1 KSSVSPASLDSSF
14 TPFLTENIYQGL
26 RSFFPK
32 ETQDL
37 GHGDGL
43 QSVHFLC
50 FPEVRAEYTVIVGQ
64 VKHMQTVIN
73 LGRTIRERKTI
84 SLQTPLQE
92 LVVSHTNPEYHE
104 DVKNRPGPTPEE
116 RSSESE
122 TWLRGDNLRPTE
134 ELSGDIKNDNRR
146 DRDLISR
153 YVDKELPSLN
163 NSPSAPAYENNTD
176 EDAVILLNCNLRPEL
191 ESEGFTRELMNRI
204 QRLRKKAG
212 AVQTDELDVYYS
224 FFEDLDP
231 EPNQFFEHV
240 LVTQAEPEVL
250 CRVLRK
256 VPEPD
261 TLRDSY
267 KPVLAQELQER
278 WGDVGLAE
286 TRRSDSPLS
295 SWLHEL
301 DVIGQVNTWLPNTE
315 AQVKPGQ
322 NQNGVKGEC
331 WRADGDGHQQQGNG
345 GGNEGVLRDM
355 DIVTDRGG
363 NSWKG

>member
-1 KSSVSPASLDSSF
+1 MLDLVDELTNWYIRFNRRRLKGENGPEDAVIALNTLFETLF
-14 TPFLTENIYQGL
+14 T
-26 RSFFPK
+26 
-32 ETQDL
+32 
-37 GHGDGL
+37 
-43 QSVHFLC
+43 LC
-50 FPEVRAEYTVIVGQ
+50 CTV
-64 VKHMQTVIN
+64 
-73 LGRTIRERKTI
+73 L
-84 SLQTPLQE
+84 
-92 LVVSHTNPEYHE
+92 Y
-104 DVKNRPGPTPEE
+104 RPGPTPEE

-134 ELSGDIKNDNRR
+134 GLSGDIKNDNRR
-146 DRDLISR
+146 DRDLI
-153 YVDKELPSLN
+153 
-163 NSPSAPAYENNTD
+163 SAPAYENNTD

-301 DVIGQVNTWLPNTE
+301 DVIGQVNTWLP
-315 AQVKPGQ
+315 
-322 NQNGVKGEC
+322 
-331 WRADGDGHQQQGNG
+331 
-345 GGNEGVLRDM
+345 
-355 DIVTDRGG
+355 
-363 NSWKG
+363 

>member
-1 KSSVSPASLDSSF
+1 
-14 TPFLTENIYQGL
+14 
-26 RSFFPK
+26 
-32 ETQDL
+32 
-37 GHGDGL
+37 
-43 QSVHFLC
+43 
-50 FPEVRAEYTVIVGQ
+50 
-64 VKHMQTVIN
+64 
-73 LGRTIRERKTI
+73 
-84 SLQTPLQE
+84 
-92 LVVSHTNPEYHE
+92 
-104 DVKNRPGPTPEE
+104 
-116 RSSESE
+116 
-122 TWLRGDNLRPTE
+122 
-134 ELSGDIKNDNRR
+134 
-146 DRDLISR
+146 
-153 YVDKELPSLN
+153 
-163 NSPSAPAYENNTD
+163 
-176 EDAVILLNCNLRPEL
+176 
-191 ESEGFTRELMNRI
+191 MNRI

-301 DVIGQVNTWLPNTE
+301 DVIGQVNTWLP
-315 AQVKPGQ
+315 
-322 NQNGVKGEC
+322 
-331 WRADGDGHQQQGNG
+331 
-345 GGNEGVLRDM
+345 
-355 DIVTDRGG
+355 
-363 NSWKG
+363 